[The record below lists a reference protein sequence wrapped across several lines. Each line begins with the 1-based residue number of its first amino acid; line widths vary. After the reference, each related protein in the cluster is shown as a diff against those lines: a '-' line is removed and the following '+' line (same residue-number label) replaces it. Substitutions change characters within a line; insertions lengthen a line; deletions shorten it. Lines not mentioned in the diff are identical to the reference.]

1 MKQREWRCRGNLS
14 LCQDKPAKQLPG
26 EQQEEKEEKEEKEE
40 MEEKEEIEE
49 MEEER

>member
-26 EQQEEKEEKEEKEE
+26 GQEEGEQEEQ
-40 MEEKEEIEE
+40 
-49 MEEER
+49 EEEEEEE

>member
-26 EQQEEKEEKEEKEE
+26 EQQEEKEQMEEKEEKEE
-40 MEEKEEIEE
+40 KEGELEEEKE
-49 MEEER
+49 

>member
-26 EQQEEKEEKEEKEE
+26 GHQEEKEEKEEKEGE
-40 MEEKEEIEE
+40 LEEEKE
-49 MEEER
+49 

>member
-40 MEEKEEIEE
+40 MEEKQQNKTSW
-49 MEEER
+49 